1 MTEAP
6 ETQFRA
12 PAGKPH
18 APELRAMNQI
28 ARVLGG
34 LSETARVRVLTWV
47 TARENEVVTQWDDKS
62 PDEAQP

>member
-1 MTEAP
+1 MTETAEAP
-6 ETQFRA
+6 FRA
-12 PAGKPH
+12 PTGKSH
-18 APELRAMNQI
+18 ASELRAMNQI

>member
-28 ARVLGG
+28 AGILDE
-34 LSETARVRVLTWV
+34 LSDPDRVRVLTWV

-62 PDEAQP
+62 PDEARP